1 MQKNIK
7 VSIGIQARSTSK
19 RFPNKIIQ
27 MIGNKMVIEHVI
39 DQCRN
44 CADYI
49 NRYAFSNHVSC
60 GVYVL
65 IPKDDP
71 VKDHLRIDRDLII
84 EGDEND
90 VMSRYVQMAKDTEA
104 DFIVRITA
112 DCPLIPPF
120 LIFKCVNSA
129 VKNGFDYFSNVGDV
143 DPETMR
149 TAIDGHDVEVMSI
162 KALDYANK
170 NAYVPKQREHVTTL
184 LRGDDLPSY
193 LRRGVLI
200 GHNDHSNVKLSID
213 TEEDLEN
220 VRAEYARINSKMESA
235 KKKYGKTAVHRF

>member
-1 MQKNIK
+1 MEKNIK
-7 VSIGIQARSTSK
+7 VSVGIQARSTST
-19 RFPNKIIQ
+19 RFPNKIGQ

-39 DQCRN
+39 DACRN

-60 GVYVL
+60 GVFVL
-65 IPKDDP
+65 IPKDDQI
-71 VKDHLRIDRDLII
+71 KHALRIDQELIL

-90 VMSRYVQMAKDTEA
+90 VLSRYVQMAKDSEA

-120 LIFKCVNSA
+120 LIFKCINSA

-149 TAIDGHDVEVMSI
+149 TAIDGHDVEVLSL
-162 KALDYANK
+162 KALEYADK
-170 NAYVPKQREHVTTL
+170 AATVQKQREHVTTV
-184 LRGDDLPSY
+184 LRSDTLPSS

-220 VRAEYARINSKMESA
+220 IRNEYDRINRKVENA
-235 KKKYGKTAVHRF
+235 RRKYGKNAVHRF